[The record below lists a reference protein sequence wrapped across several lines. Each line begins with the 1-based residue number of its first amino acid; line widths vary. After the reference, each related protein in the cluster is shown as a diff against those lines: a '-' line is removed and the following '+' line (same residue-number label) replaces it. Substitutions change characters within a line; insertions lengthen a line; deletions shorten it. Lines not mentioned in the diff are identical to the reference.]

1 MDKPQP
7 GAGVVE
13 HHQGQFLVVKV
24 HVQSSLSGI
33 QLDCAPG
40 HRTFPG
46 AYQSRPYIPRERC
59 YSKTAAD
66 TKAGGWGGARRIGKT
81 AVVGRQLH
89 INIRL
94 TAPCGGQ
101 IGQRSFH
108 LPFANLLFMA

>member
-1 MDKPQP
+1 VDKPQP

-13 HHQGQFLVVKV
+13 HHQHEFLMVKV
-24 HVQSSLSGI
+24 HGQPSLSGI

-59 YSKTAAD
+59 HSRTAAD
-66 TKAGGWGGARRIGKT
+66 TKAGRGGKARLIGKT

-101 IGQRSFH
+101 IGQRAFH